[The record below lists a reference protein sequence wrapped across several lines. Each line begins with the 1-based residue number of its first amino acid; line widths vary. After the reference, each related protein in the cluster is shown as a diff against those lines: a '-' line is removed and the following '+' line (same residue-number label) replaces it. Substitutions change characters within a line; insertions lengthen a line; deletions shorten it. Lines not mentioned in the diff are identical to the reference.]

1 MVELIILIL
10 FIVGCCVAVSLAL
23 SAWLIWSIW
32 SIWIVLIVGAL
43 VFYGF

>member
-1 MVELIILIL
+1 MAELIIFIL

-32 SIWIVLIVGAL
+32 IVLIVGAL